1 MDYINHLFIH
11 LFFKVSVLMSICDH
25 LSMYSEYYSL
35 KSYCCCYKLLFLL
48 LFYFNDKE
56 RKCVV
61 PDKAGKHANK
71 PVDPATGQRLKPDV
85 KSGDINS
92 PQWR

>member
-1 MDYINHLFIH
+1 M
-11 LFFKVSVLMSICDH
+11 
-25 LSMYSEYYSL
+25 
-35 KSYCCCYKLLFLL
+35 FLH
-48 LFYFNDKE
+48 DKE
-56 RKCVV
+56 RKCVF